1 MNSPKCEELW
11 EKIKLNVL
19 NNLKIHY
26 LKTYPA
32 EILHYYNPKI
42 TSLFKHYTR
51 FLPLFVAENEADDLK
66 TIAQLE
72 FLETLKTWDPN
83 KCPDIW
89 PLAQL
94 RITGAM
100 KDHIRFITKA
110 NPASLHEWVTE
121 VANFYLTINASKN
134 FENEVENNMQI
145 KDALTT
151 LTPREQKIVLDHI
164 YKDKKFQEIGE
175 KLNISES
182 QVSRIYKKSMEKL
195 KKQFPVV
202 K

>member
-1 MNSPKCEELW
+1 MNTERTEELW
-11 EKIKLNVL
+11 QKIKLVIL
-19 NNLKIHY
+19 NNLKLHY
-26 LKTYPA
+26 LKNYPVQ
-32 EILHYYNPKI
+32 ILHYYNPKI
-42 TSLFKHYTR
+42 SSLVRHYTR

-66 TIAQLE
+66 TISQLE
-72 FLETLKTWDPN
+72 FLETLKNWDPD
-83 KCPDIW
+83 KCSDIW

-100 KDHIRFITKA
+100 KDHIRFITKS

-121 VANFYLTINASKN
+121 VANFYLNMNSDKS
-134 FENEVENNMQI
+134 FEHEVESNMQI
-145 KDALTT
+145 QEALKK
-151 LTPREQKIVLDHI
+151 LTPREQKIVLDHV

-195 KKQFPVV
+195 KKHIS
-202 K
+202 KI